1 MKRMVFALVG
11 LVAMLAAGAALAD
24 GAKIDKA
31 AITAALQKAFPRY
44 QVTHI
49 EATPMPGIALVEL
62 NGSQNVYASANGRY
76 LFTGDL
82 IQLGDDGPVDLSQKR
97 MQDQRAKAFAEIAAD
112 NMVTYPARGKQKAV
126 IYAFTDTTCPYCR
139 KMHSHMDAYNKE
151 GITVH
156 YLAFPRG
163 GPASQAATDMRHIW
177 CASDPAKAFTEANLH
192 DRISKARLGD
202 CAKAVNRQ
210 YELGVRLGV
219 RGTPAVY
226 NAQGVELG
234 GYLTPEQMKE
244 SLGL

>member
-1 MKRMVFALVG
+1 MKRTIFALVG
-11 LVAMLAAGAALAD
+11 LVAMLMATTALAD
-24 GAKIDKA
+24 GGKIDKA
-31 AITAALQKAFPRY
+31 AITAAVQQAFPRY

-62 NGSQNVYASANGRY
+62 NGSQTVYTSGNGRY

-82 IQLGDDGPVDLSQKR
+82 IQLGDKGPVDLSEKR
-97 MQDQRAKAFAEIAAD
+97 MQDRRARAFAGIAPD
-112 NMVTYPARGKQKAV
+112 NMVTYPADGKQKAV

-139 KMHSHMDAYNKE
+139 KMHSHMADYNKE

-156 YLAFPRG
+156 YLAFPRA
-163 GPASQAATDMRHIW
+163 GPASQAAADMRHIW

-192 DRISKARLGD
+192 DRISNARLGD

-234 GYLTPEQMKE
+234 GYLTPEQMKQR
-244 SLGL
+244 LGR